1 MAKVIYLM
9 NGEKTALE
17 VPVGE
22 SLAGFGIDNGL
33 DIKHAC
39 GFNCRCTTCACK
51 IKAGT
56 SFISQKME
64 HEQER
69 LEMKAVRGDVRLS
82 CQCIVVKDGEI
93 EVEFESVASEKKE
106 EEGDTV
112 FK

>member
-9 NGEKTALE
+9 NGKKTVLE
-17 VPVGE
+17 VPIGE
-22 SLAGFGIDNGL
+22 SLAKFGINSGL

-51 IKAGT
+51 IKTGI
-56 SFISQKME
+56 SCVSQKME

-69 LEMKAVRGDVRLS
+69 LEMKAVSADVRLS
-82 CQCIVVKDGEI
+82 CQCVIVKDGEV
-93 EVEFESVASEKKE
+93 EVEFENASSEKKE
-106 EEGDTV
+106 EGGDTV